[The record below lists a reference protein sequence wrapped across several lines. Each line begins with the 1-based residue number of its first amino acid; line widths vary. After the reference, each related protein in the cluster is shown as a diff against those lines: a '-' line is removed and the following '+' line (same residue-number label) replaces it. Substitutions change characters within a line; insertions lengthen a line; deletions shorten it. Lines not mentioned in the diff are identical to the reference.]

1 MMKDDKK
8 RKMNRNDAEEQV
20 AKVCK
25 RLALLHLSYAKTI
38 INELGKEAGQK
49 LVLKAIK
56 DYGTRIGSSVKK
68 EVEKKELANTP
79 ENYKEDLPAY
89 GMHEKIEHAR
99 VCGEKGLRSFGCVM
113 GKLWH
118 ELGEDEIGRLYC
130 YVDPAKY
137 MAYNPDF
144 ALVHKKSIP
153 DGDDYCEFIIRKT
166 TKKEKED
173 FFDQDK
179 DWSYIDK

>member
-1 MMKDDKK
+1 MNDQDD
-8 RKMNRNDAEEQV
+8 RLQVSLNDAKQQV
-20 AKVCK
+20 EKVC
-25 RLALLHLSYAKTI
+25 RRMALLHLSYAKTI
-38 INELGKEAGQK
+38 IEELGKEKGEK

-56 DYGTRIGSSVKK
+56 DYGIRIGSGVKK
-68 EVEKKELANTP
+68 EVENQGLANKI
-79 ENYKEDLPAY
+79 ENYKEDLPEY
-89 GMHEKIEHAR
+89 GMHEKVEQAE
-99 VCGEKGLRSFGCVM
+99 VQGEAGLRAYGCVM

-137 MAYNPDF
+137 MAYNPDY

-153 DGDDYCEFIIRKT
+153 DGDHYCEFIIKKT
-166 TKKEKED
+166 TKKEQED
-173 FFDQDK
+173 FFDQEK